1 MYVIHDY
8 GVWLANG
15 SSTWKEVLSNIC
27 GIMYIF
33 GYVFATLTKMRLSTG
48 MQCIRVQHQMPCS
61 RNIRHVMLW
70 YPIILIRVYF
80 SLSLYTRLVNAL
92 VLQSQ
97 RRLGEN
103 LRAILKAAL
112 RVLATVDKVRVV
124 ESKLDSTVDNVVNSL
139 NTQHERVVL
148 VADLVSP

>member
-80 SLSLYTRLVNAL
+80 SLAL
-92 VLQSQ
+92 HPSSQ
-97 RRLGEN
+97 RACSPEPK
-103 LRAILKAAL
+103 KAWRKSA
-112 RVLATVDKVRVV
+112 R
-124 ESKLDSTVDNVVNSL
+124 
-139 NTQHERVVL
+139 H
-148 VADLVSP
+148 P